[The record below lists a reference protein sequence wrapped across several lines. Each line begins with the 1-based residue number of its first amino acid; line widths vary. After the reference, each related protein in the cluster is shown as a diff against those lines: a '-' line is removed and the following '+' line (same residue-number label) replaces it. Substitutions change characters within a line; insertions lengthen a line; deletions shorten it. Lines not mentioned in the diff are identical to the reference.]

1 MIYGSQFFSLGSKN
15 QCGKERVFIGPFQL
29 HVLILLPTRTKF
41 KLKKVQSEGVTL
53 EGRLGGGCIGQK
65 RCGMGVLGRPFHGE
79 VPPAPASCSRL
90 GAEPVLGQR
99 LLESSAPDRAV
110 CVATEQPCFI
120 IFSLAPG
127 LSSPG
132 LAAFFPRFC
141 PRCPSS
147 LQYALSSERP
157 PPTDPAPSRLTLAG
171 HFLEGRGQGGAS
183 EHLTD
188 SRAPGAASG
197 TRGPQEGPKSDSPQV

>member
-15 QCGKERVFIGPFQL
+15 QCGEERVLIGSFQP
-29 HVLILLPTRTKF
+29 HVPILFPTGTKF

-53 EGRLGGGCIGQK
+53 EGRLAGGCIGQK
-65 RCGMGVLGRPFHGE
+65 WCGMGVLGRPFHRE

-90 GAEPVLGQR
+90 GAELVLGQR

-127 LSSPG
+127 LSSPR
-132 LAAFFPRFC
+132 LAAFFPQFC

-147 LQYALSSERP
+147 LQCAPPSESP
-157 PPTDPAPSRLTLAG
+157 PP
-171 HFLEGRGQGGAS
+171 
-183 EHLTD
+183 
-188 SRAPGAASG
+188 AA
-197 TRGPQEGPKSDSPQV
+197 TQLPPVSPWLGISWRVGDKGVPLSI